1 MTLLREVTLAARSDS
16 ARRGRRVVGVDLLAL
31 RLAKRAHR
39 PSLRASVTAA
49 VVERDVTPST
59 EITLLAVGR
68 DPKKQAQARK
78 I

>member
-1 MTLLREVTLAARSDS
+1 
-16 ARRGRRVVGVDLLAL
+16 VDLLAL